1 MSSNIAKDQNG
12 KAMAVYANTAAWH
25 REGVVLDTDGAKG
38 MTVIQALDASGLSW
52 EVEKV
57 PVYADFNG
65 ERVVVPD
72 RHGVQRST
80 DGAMMGVVGNTW
92 TPVQNSEGFELI
104 EDFMGEGD
112 AFIEAAG
119 ALDGGRKVWILAH
132 MEENMQIAGEDIERY
147 VLFSNGHDGRMSVT
161 AAMTDIR
168 VVCQNTLSWALEGAR
183 RIHRVRHTTKAT
195 QRLAEARTILGI
207 RDLRSEELAKQGEW
221 LVEQSM
227 SDAEFNT
234 FLEELMPLDPEQEGK
249 PAETMIKTRR
259 EQVRDLYFEADNLNN
274 IRGTRWGALN
284 AVVEYADY
292 QRNFKTDESQFK
304 AQMNDQPIKNKA
316 NQILLQV

>member
-1 MSSNIAKDQNG
+1 MSANVET
-12 KAMAVYANTAAWH
+12 AVYANEAAWH
-25 REGVVLDTDGAKG
+25 REGTVLDSNGAKG
-38 MTVIQALDASGLSW
+38 LDVKTALRESGLDW

-65 ERVVVPD
+65 QQVVVPD
-72 RHGVQRST
+72 RHGVQRTT

-168 VVCQNTLSWALEGAR
+168 VVCQNTLTWALGEAS

-227 SDAEFNT
+227 SDGEFNT
-234 FLEELMPLDPEQEGK
+234 FLEGLMPLDPEQEGK